1 MSIEARPDAG
11 LEPPSS
17 DSGAVAPADAE
28 GPPRRSRA
36 AGLFSNLAP
45 PLVVFVAFIA
55 FWYAVSYL
63 FLEETQRF
71 LLPPPHDVV
80 IVSFLDTVNLTEILD
95 GLFSTAQVA
104 LVGLFIAIVIGV
116 CFAVLMSLGK
126 WVERSLYPYAVI
138 LQTVPILA
146 IVPLIGFWFDFNFRS
161 RVIVCVIIALFP
173 IITNTL
179 FGLQSVD
186 QQMHDLFTLH
196 KASRWTRLLKLQLP
210 HALPAIFAGFRIS
223 AGLSVIGAI
232 VGDFFFRQGEPGIG
246 RLLDVYRA
254 ALQSEQLF
262 AALFFSSLLGL
273 VVFWFFGLVGHL
285 LTRHWHDTAGR
296 QV

>member
-1 MSIEARPDAG
+1 MTIEARGSDAVERSPLNPNAG
-11 LEPPSS
+11 REHVLDAPGRKSGM
-17 DSGAVAPADAE
+17 SGAVTKV
-28 GPPRRSRA
+28 
-36 AGLFSNLAP
+36 AP
-45 PLVVFVAFIA
+45 PLVLFVAFIGL
-55 FWYAVSYL
+55 WYLVSYV

-71 LLPPPHDVV
+71 LLPPPHDVFV
-80 IVSFLDTVNLTEILD
+80 VSFLDTAVLTEMLQA
-95 GLFSTAQVA
+95 LWSTTQVA
-104 LVGLFIAIVIGV
+104 LVGLAIAIVIGV
-116 CFAVLMSLGK
+116 AFAILMSLGK
-126 WVERSLYPYAVI
+126 WVERSMYPYAVI
-138 LQTVPILA
+138 LQTIPILA
-146 IVPLIGFWFDFNFRS
+146 VVPLIGFWFDFNFRS
-161 RVIVCVIIALFP
+161 RVIVCVLIALFP

-186 QQMHDLFTLH
+186 GQLHDLFTLH
-196 KASRWTRLLKLQLP
+196 RASRTTRLLKLQVP

-285 LTRHWHDTAGR
+285 LTRHWYASERHPT
-296 QV
+296 

>member
-1 MSIEARPDAG
+1 MSIEAQREAGPDPTRADAG
-11 LEPPSS
+11 TASETGLEK
-17 DSGAVAPADAE
+17 PA
-28 GPPRRSRA
+28 RRSRA
-36 AGLFSNLAP
+36 GFVSNVAP
-45 PLVVFVAFIA
+45 PLVVFFAFIA
-55 FWYAVSYL
+55 LWYAVTYL
-63 FLEETQRF
+63 FLEEAQRF
-71 LLPPPHDVV
+71 LLPPPHEVL
-80 IVSFLDTVNLTEILD
+80 IVSFLDPVNLTEILEA
-95 GLFSTAQVA
+95 LFSTAQVA
-104 LVGLFIAIVIGV
+104 LVGLVIAIVIGFS
-116 CFAVLMSLGK
+116 FAVLMSVGK

-186 QQMHDLFTLH
+186 PQMHDLFTLH
-196 KASRWTRLLKLQLP
+196 KASRWTRLLKLEIP
-210 HALPAIFAGFRIS
+210 YALPAIFAGFRIS

-273 VVFWFFGLVGHL
+273 VVFWFFGFIGHF
-285 LTRHWHDTAGR
+285 LTRHRHDAPGQR
-296 QV
+296 V